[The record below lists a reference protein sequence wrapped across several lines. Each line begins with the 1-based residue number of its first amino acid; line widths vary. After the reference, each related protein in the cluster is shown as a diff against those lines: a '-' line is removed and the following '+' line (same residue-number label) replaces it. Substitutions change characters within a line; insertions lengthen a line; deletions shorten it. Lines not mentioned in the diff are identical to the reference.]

1 MVLGAEGQIPNRSY
15 EPGEEIFV
23 LLKQISKGQGGIV
36 LEITQTSTE
45 YIEAILRKIV
55 PELEE

>member
-1 MVLGAEGQIPNRSY
+1 MLN
-15 EPGEEIFV
+15 
-23 LLKQISKGQGGIV
+23 
-36 LEITQTSTE
+36 ITQSSPD

>member
-1 MVLGAEGQIPNRSY
+1 
-15 EPGEEIFV
+15 V

-36 LEITQTSTE
+36 LEITQSTTE